1 MRNQALSR
9 QLQKLR
15 DLIKKFSESGIQD
28 LELQAQWGRY
38 LCVLVAG
45 FLENAIAE
53 VYGTFVKSAA
63 SEPVANFSSS
73 VLARVQNPKAKIFL
87 DIARS
92 FKSQWAEE
100 LKQFLEEE
108 NRKEA
113 IDTIMANRHLIV
125 HGRDSS
131 ITVARVVAYLD
142 KCVEVIEFIERQC
155 IR

>member
-1 MRNQALSR
+1 M
-9 QLQKLR
+9 
-15 DLIKKFSESGIQD
+15 
-28 LELQAQWGRY
+28 
-38 LCVLVAG
+38 AG

-53 VYGTFVKSAA
+53 VYGSFVKTAA
-63 SEPVANFSSS
+63 SEAVANFSSS
-73 VLARVQNPKAKIFL
+73 VLSRVKNPKAKVFL

-92 FKSQWAEE
+92 FKSQWADD
-100 LKQFLEEE
+100 LKQFVEEE

-131 ITVARVVAYLD
+131 ITVARVVTYLD

-155 IR
+155 VR